1 MYLAN
6 LHNFFLIFSK
16 FCNTMCAFYTNH
28 FVLPPDHRFPR
39 RKCSPLCE
47 WALAIYLAG
56 AGPYA
61 GDRLGCLA
69 LMMNW

>member
-1 MYLAN
+1 
-6 LHNFFLIFSK
+6 
-16 FCNTMCAFYTNH
+16 MCAFYANH

-56 AGPYA
+56 ADPYA